1 MHPLCAIQV
10 ENSEDRR
17 RVRLRRHSHQRQAC
31 HGAEIHRN
39 DAGSLFESVVETFHH
54 EYRVAGFD
62 EIVHDAVT
70 RFEMRLRESPPLDI
84 HAIFSEGNPVA
95 VFKKLLLDSGLVDEC
110 TVSAVEVLETVAFL
124 RPDEFGMM
132 SGHVLVG
139 QNNIGIAPPSNQN
152 FGSDQWKDVLL
163 SI

>member
-1 MHPLCAIQV
+1 V
-10 ENSEDRR
+10 E
-17 RVRLRRHSHQRQAC
+17 
-31 HGAEIHRN
+31 
-39 DAGSLFESVVETFHH
+39 
-54 EYRVAGFD
+54 
-62 EIVHDAVT
+62 
-70 RFEMRLRESPPLDI
+70 I

-124 RPDEFGMM
+124 RPDEFCMM

-163 SI
+163 SILPDPIQLRCRHAFRT

>member
-1 MHPLCAIQV
+1 QPDSGFEHEQSWPLKWKLENARDFLEVGNFRWKNDSEIHERLV
-10 ENSEDRR
+10 ED
-17 RVRLRRHSHQRQAC
+17 LRRIRVLFQRSSFA
-31 HGAEIHRN
+31 N
-39 DAGSLFESVVETFHH
+39 DVVE
-54 EYRVAGFD
+54 
-62 EIVHDAVT
+62 
-70 RFEMRLRESPPLDI
+70 I

-139 QNNIGIAPPSNQN
+139 QN
-152 FGSDQWKDVLL
+152 
-163 SI
+163 